1 MPSFRWIPKGMG
13 CCLILLLT
21 TRVAMSDEVKTET
34 LLMISTSQ
42 TSDELRALLNATQE
56 YPHRRWILRGL
67 PPQLPLKVWLQN
79 LKPLLED
86 SKAQQ
91 LPIEI
96 DPVRFERYHITHVP
110 ALVQE
115 TEMGTP
121 IHHEAGSFGMVARL
135 NTDPD
140 QRILIREK
148 IKTSTQQPLNA
159 MAPREPQ
166 ETALPETK
174 EAGIKSINPTVVTP
188 RTLKTRSG
196 KVIAIEGMPVNP
208 FLILPLKETLLLF
221 DGDKPSH
228 ILWASQHQHAQPSIL
243 IASTQG
249 QNPNRTLIALGEKLQ
264 QRVFLLNKTLVSHLQ
279 LASLPA
285 RVEVDQGTLILHY
298 DVPVDPQ

>member
-1 MPSFRWIPKGMG
+1 MRSFRGDLNVMG
-13 CCLILLLT
+13 LCLILLLS

-34 LLMISTSQ
+34 LLMISTTQ
-42 TSDELRALLNATQE
+42 TADELGAFLNATRH
-56 YPHRRWILRGL
+56 YPHRRWVLRGL
-67 PPQLPLKVWLQN
+67 PPHLPLKAWLRN

-86 SKAQQ
+86 SKAEQ
-91 LPIEI
+91 LPIDI
-96 DPVRFERYHITHVP
+96 DPVRFERYGITRVP

-115 TEMGTP
+115 TETGTP
-121 IHHEAGSFGMVARL
+121 IHQEAASLGIVTQV

-140 QRILIREK
+140 QRILLREK
-148 IKTSTQQPLNA
+148 IKASAQQPLSA
-159 MAPREPQ
+159 MASRESQ
-166 ETALPETK
+166 TTSLPETK
-174 EAGIKSINPTVVTP
+174 EARIKSIDPTVVTP

-228 ILWASQHQHAQPSIL
+228 LVWASQHQHTQPSIL

-249 QNPNRTLIALGEKLQ
+249 QHPNLSLAALGEKLK
-264 QRVFLLNKTLVSHLQ
+264 QRVFLLNETLISHLQ

-298 DVPVDPQ
+298 DVPVAPQ